1 MRVGNLEVVFDCV
14 TVFRKFLYLSGWF
27 HDWSGKDEIANIEI
41 IGPHI
46 LFAEKKYQMPHGGV
60 VSLGPN
66 KGFEGQFL
74 LSKKLTDL
82 SARVVIT
89 TKSGKRIDYS
99 LNKFCED
106 RRDRFPTNKIQLQFR
121 QLLKDRECKNLLDLG
136 GRDRSRLDRSAEFTW
151 LETTVVDIL
160 PGENVDVV
168 GDAHELSTLIPGKRY
183 DAIMSMFVFE
193 HLAMPWRVLVEMNR
207 IMNVGAIGYIVTHQT
222 VGMHDMPWD
231 FWRFSDTSWD
241 FLINKRTGFKI
252 LDRAMAD
259 EMFLLPFVCN
269 ENMIDAENSAGFY
282 FSSVLFEKIS
292 EADVDWP
299 VQISEVTESMYPAGQ
314 N

>member
-1 MRVGNLEVVFDCV
+1 MRSDNLEVVFDYIV
-14 TVFRKFLYLSGWF
+14 IFRKFLYLAGWV
-27 HDWSGKDEIANIEI
+27 HDWSGKDDISNLEI
-41 IGPHI
+41 IGPDV

-60 VSLGPN
+60 ASLGPN

-74 LSKKLTDL
+74 LSGKLTDL

-89 TKSGKRIDYS
+89 TKNGKQIDLS
-99 LNKFCED
+99 LNEFSED
-106 RRDRFPTNKIQLQFR
+106 RRARFPTNRIPMQFQR
-121 QLLKDRECKNLLDLG
+121 LVKERDCRSLLDLG
-136 GRDRSRLDRSAEFTW
+136 GRDRSRLDRSAEFSW

-160 PGENVDVV
+160 PGKNVDVV
-168 GDAHELSTLIPGKRY
+168 GDAHELSTILSGKKY

-193 HLAMPWRVLVEMNR
+193 HLAMPWRVLVEMNKS
-207 IMNVGAIGYIVTHQT
+207 MNLGAIGCIVTHQT

-259 EMFLLPFVCN
+259 EMLILPFVCN
-269 ENMIDAENSAGFY
+269 KNMIDAEKSAGFY
-282 FSSVLFEKIS
+282 LSCVLFEKICD
-292 EADVDWP
+292 ADVDWP
-299 VQISEVTESMYPAGQ
+299 VTISEVTESMYPAGQ